1 MVNYQHIN
9 FIEVVKHLR
18 DSNKPSYTMSL
29 EQQRELP
36 SDEENEKVISSILK
50 NRYSD
55 IEMQIYVLKHA
66 NEKGLTK

>member
-1 MVNYQHIN
+1 MTAIN
-9 FIEVVKHLR
+9 QVI
-18 DSNKPSYTMSL
+18 PWSL

-55 IEMQIYVLKHA
+55 IEMQIEYVLKHA